1 MNRFTGFEAFL
12 ARWRGSSPDSAADAQ
27 LVRESP
33 LGNRNVRGSAR
44 DTEAYSYVP
53 SQAGFSHALEPGIRE
68 LVLFLVHRLQVITYS
83 SCQGH
88 PASPASPFRAAHVG
102 ILSHVEAG
110 GVLGEAADGEAADGD
125 ALLHL
130 FELVAARSMQA
141 LDEPWLGVR
150 AVAELLDTDVGPRR
164 CVDVWFLP
172 IRGSEADYFRELPG
186 LLTLFQRTL
195 EQTLEHL
202 RQRRDGAEARCFEP
216 PGAG

>member
-12 ARWRGSSPDSAADAQ
+12 ARWRGDSRGGAEEAP

-33 LGNRNVRGSAR
+33 LGNRNVRGSAL

-53 SQAGFSHALEPGIRE
+53 SQNGFSDALEPGIRE
-68 LVLFLVHRLQVITYS
+68 LVLFLVNRMRVITYS

-88 PASPASPFRAAHVG
+88 PASQGAPFRAAHVG
-102 ILSHVEAG
+102 ILSDVE
-110 GVLGEAADGEAADGD
+110 GVLGDAADGD

-130 FELVAARSMQA
+130 LELVAARSMQA

-150 AVAELLDTDVGPRR
+150 AVAERLDTDVGPRR

-186 LLTLFQRTL
+186 LLMHFQRTL
-195 EQTLEHL
+195 EQTLDDL
-202 RQRRDGAEARCFEP
+202 RQRRAGAEALVSFEP
-216 PGAG
+216 HGGP